1 MKTHTYNNIAARLLV
16 LLVAV
21 LTLAPAVAQDSR
33 QYAIFNYR
41 NDGSF
46 NAFLNEEIDSIS
58 YSCID
63 SLGIEHDEVVVQ
75 EVWTPDSLYRI
86 PIDAIDS
93 LAFRAPAPKMRDNLF
108 YIRDYHISHTLSLED
123 LTIYFNGTINND
135 SLPSVGQMVL
145 CLLDEQPFDEGFAG
159 RVMEV
164 NRLGDRIEVVCAQ
177 ASPCDVFERLVLVG
191 MAVSDLNEYES
202 KMKVRRKGDSSMGIE
217 EIELPEKWKDELKV
231 EFLDL
236 LSITSKKPTVRYKYY
251 LDISAF
257 NFYIGGDIWID
268 HPDLTYKVTFDWDK
282 ISKLGK
288 EYDEVKEVWNLFK
301 EGNYDAIR
309 LGEKEKNLE
318 EKQWEKK
325 IPIPFQAGP
334 FDCVFEIGAMIKP
347 EAVNL
352 KANWE
357 MKTSAFHHMGF
368 FVQGHNPLA
377 PSAIGIDEDWKKE
390 GANKWYQKPCTSF
403 KAEVDIEGSLAFGVF
418 ARLKASLLTKHL
430 LRASVGAEA
439 GLKLSYTGAFTLTD
453 SDCDVPNVYGLLKDT
468 NVGAKLYGKVKA
480 EAGAL
485 PFNLINLQGE
495 LEYPFWEG
503 KFYLFPHF
511 TEPSLTNTLYGYSRK
526 DNEMFTTSVSEDLIP
541 FLSCYPGLA
550 FYSDNGNSRWD
561 NREALYLDD
570 ISYKFESDVSLLNE
584 IEYSAYEAG
593 LAPGETYRCYPVFKM
608 FGHVW
613 KAGPFTEFTY
623 PKPLSMENPSLIL
636 QKNAQQMVRIS
647 GGWGDY
653 NISCEPKDVVKAEIE
668 KSGNFSQVRITALKD
683 GTATVKVFD
692 KRSLESAT
700 VEIKVFGN
708 PDEGAAITV
717 SEEDID
723 FGSVAYGEVAS
734 GSFKVTNHGSVELA
748 FNVNNS
754 ETNIN
759 NGFIVNGANTLQ
771 YLQPGKSMTFKV
783 TANGTGPSHYRMG
796 VLYIYSNATKD
807 PVSIGLKVKGKSTSV
822 KYIDLGLSVKWAECN
837 LGALDT
843 ASGCGDYFAW
853 GETDSKSSYGWN
865 SYTHCDGSAATS
877 HDLGDIEGTDYDAAH
892 YQWGDKWR
900 LPTADELKE
909 LKEKCT
915 WTWDASLQLVG
926 GLPGYRVTGPNGK
939 SIFLEAA
946 GYVDGVDIKY
956 LNKGGVYMSG
966 KQGDESAAAYM
977 LAFEEGDYE
986 IGEADRYKGVSL
998 RPVYDESN
1006 QGSAIRVEPS
1016 KLDFGEVEL
1025 GLSKTAQFVV
1035 KNVSSESVK
1044 FVVRETHGEIDIY
1057 ESGKEFTLS
1066 SGEEKTFV
1074 VSYRPISTN
1083 NGINIRTYIDTNSQ
1097 ECEQYIDFS
1106 GSAIAPNYD
1115 SVELIYNGD
1124 FSLGAVGF
1132 TSDYVYVSEKGS
1144 RTLWDEGKYAV
1155 GTCPRDYHFDFR
1167 NNGDHT
1173 TGTGNMLIVN
1183 GSTDNK
1189 KYAWKQSVYVEKGKT
1204 YEFSAWF
1211 ISVSGHGSAQKDDIE
1226 YNINGIANLGNY
1238 DKTENGWD
1246 RYYWRYTAT
1255 ETGQIMLKIRTMSAA
1270 AGGNDFAIDDISFTR
1285 KTSELAYLSCP
1296 DGNHPH
1302 MIDLGLSSGTKW
1314 ACCNVGATKPDE
1326 FGDMYAWGETEVKEE
1341 YTEENYLYNGKN
1353 LGSNICGT
1361 EYDVAHVKWGGN
1373 WQMPTR
1379 KQIEELIEKCSHEE
1393 CEQNG
1398 VPGMLFTGKN
1408 GNSIFLPFTEEFED
1422 WEGYTEQ
1429 WGDYWSG
1436 TLYSVDNSNSYELLI
1451 RNSGRASCIYSSRER
1466 GKSIRPVDVSLW
1478 EPPTL
1483 IITPENEMIDFGVV
1497 FDGTDKKKSFSVK
1510 NTGNSNV
1517 TIYVD
1522 ADNGFAKFFEVSDN
1536 MKQITLSPGASKNYT
1551 VTAHGIPAGYSASTN
1566 VFIKMVGSDD
1576 VEKVNVSSSGN
1587 DYGPLV
1593 SKTTITLA
1601 VGEKESVSVKPSGVN
1616 NIEFDVE
1623 GIVDAIGGGPGESV
1637 LWDEVHDSRAGSH
1650 VFGITFTALKVGV
1663 VHVTFKDSSTNQT
1676 EVLTITVTD
1685 S

>member
-1 MKTHTYNNIAARLLV
+1 MKTHTYNNIVARLLV

-63 SLGIEHDEVVVQ
+63 TLGIEHDEVVVQ

-86 PIDAIDS
+86 PIEAIDS
-93 LAFRAPAPKMRDNLF
+93 LAFHAPVPKMRDNLF
-108 YIRDYHISHTLSLED
+108 YIRDYHISHTLNLED

-135 SLPSVGQMVL
+135 SLPSVGQVVL

-177 ASPCDVFERLVLVG
+177 VSPCDVFERLVLVG

-251 LDISAF
+251 SDISAF

-288 EYDEVKEVWNLFK
+288 EYDEVKEIWNLFK

-334 FDCVFEIGAMIKP
+334 FDCVFEIGAMMKP

-377 PSAIGIDEDWKKE
+377 PSAVGIDEDWKKE
-390 GANKWYQKPCTSF
+390 GANNWSQKPSTSF

-593 LAPGETYRCYPVFKM
+593 LSPGETYRCYPVFKM

-636 QKNAQQMVRIS
+636 QKNAQQTVRIS

-692 KRSLESAT
+692 KRSLENSL
-700 VEIKVFGN
+700 VEVKVFGN

-754 ETNIN
+754 ETNIS
-759 NGFIVNGANTLQ
+759 NGFIINGANTLQ

-783 TANGTGPSHYRMG
+783 TAKGTGPNHYRMG

-807 PVSIGLKVKGKSTSV
+807 PVSIGLKVKGKGTSA
-822 KYIDLGLSVKWAECN
+822 KYVDLGLSVKWAECN

-843 ASGCGDYFAW
+843 ASGCGEYFAW

-865 SYTHCDGSAATS
+865 TYTHCDGSAATS
-877 HDLGDIEGTDYDAAH
+877 YNLGDIAGTDYDAAH
-892 YQWGDKWR
+892 YQWGGKWR
-900 LPTADELKE
+900 MPTAEELKE

-915 WTWDASLQLVG
+915 WTWDASMQLVG
-926 GLPGYRVTGPNGK
+926 GQPGYRVTGPNGK
-939 SIFLEAA
+939 SVFLEAA
-946 GYVDGVDIKY
+946 GYVDGVDTKY

-986 IGEADRYKGVSL
+986 IGEADRYKGVSI

-1006 QGSAIRVEPS
+1006 QGSAIKVAPE
-1016 KLDFGEVEL
+1016 KIDFSEVEL
-1025 GLSKTAQFVV
+1025 EEMISGKRAYGNRYITITNNSDSQKKIKVTIEDDNNDAWSSPFELEHADLGDNFRDLTLQPKQQFIQGIKFSTSQTGDYNCRIVVTSEDISGWKYVIPVTAKCVEIPEDPSFHLSTNSIDVYV
-1035 KNVSSESVK
+1035 NDDEIVEIHNGSGDYDIINNYPDIVESDINVPHVAHVAK
-1044 FVVRETHGEIDIY
+1044 KREPT
-1057 ESGKEFTLS
+1057 ESGRPIEYDLWNITGKKVGKAVLKVKDKKTNEVLSLNVEVKRAPSLLLSAKTVEVPMGEYNSSIEIQSGSGWYNISSDNPEIATASKYYKSVSWVDENGEAHGGTFIKIEGLKSGSTIVRVKDMS
-1066 SGEEKTFV
+1066 SGE
-1074 VSYRPISTN
+1074 
-1083 NGINIRTYIDTNSQ
+1083 
-1097 ECEQYIDFS
+1097 
-1106 GSAIAPNYD
+1106 
-1115 SVELIYNGD
+1115 
-1124 FSLGAVGF
+1124 
-1132 TSDYVYVSEKGS
+1132 
-1144 RTLWDEGKYAV
+1144 
-1155 GTCPRDYHFDFR
+1155 
-1167 NNGDHT
+1167 
-1173 TGTGNMLIVN
+1173 
-1183 GSTDNK
+1183 
-1189 KYAWKQSVYVEKGKT
+1189 
-1204 YEFSAWF
+1204 
-1211 ISVSGHGSAQKDDIE
+1211 
-1226 YNINGIANLGNY
+1226 
-1238 DKTENGWD
+1238 
-1246 RYYWRYTAT
+1246 TAT
-1255 ETGQIMLKIRTMSAA
+1255 INVTVTG
-1270 AGGNDFAIDDISFTR
+1270 DDTPV
-1285 KTSELAYLSCP
+1285 AYLSCP
-1296 DGNHPH
+1296 DANHPH
-1302 MIDLGLSSGTKW
+1302 LIDLGLPSGTKW
-1314 ACCNVGATKPDE
+1314 ACCNVGAQKPEDY
-1326 FGDMYAWGETEVKEE
+1326 GGYYAWGETTEKSS
-1341 YTEENYLYNGKN
+1341 YTSGNYLDGKGTYYDI
-1353 LGSNICGT
+1353 GSDIAGT
-1361 EYDVAHVKWGGN
+1361 QYDAATANWGSPWMMPN
-1373 WQMPTR
+1373 KEQM
-1379 KQIEELIEKCSHEE
+1379 EELQNKCTSEWTTE
-1393 CEQNG
+1393 NG
-1398 VPGMLFTGKN
+1398 VNGRRFTASN
-1408 GNSIFLPFTEEFED
+1408 GASIFLPAAGSRSNGRLD
-1422 WEGYTEQ
+1422 YAGSSGYYWPSTHH
-1429 WGDYWSG
+1429 WSYRSYAWTLFFYRGDMYTGDSFRPIG
-1436 TLYSVDNSNSYELLI
+1436 QSV
-1451 RNSGRASCIYSSRER
+1451 
-1466 GKSIRPVDVSLW
+1466 RPVMSPNGKPDNDVGGS
-1478 EPPTL
+1478 PG
-1483 IITPENEMIDFGVV
+1483 NG
-1497 FDGTDKKKSFSVK
+1497 DGTS
-1510 NTGNSNV
+1510 G
-1517 TIYVD
+1517 
-1522 ADNGFAKFFEVSDN
+1522 
-1536 MKQITLSPGASKNYT
+1536 
-1551 VTAHGIPAGYSASTN
+1551 
-1566 VFIKMVGSDD
+1566 GSD
-1576 VEKVNVSSSGN
+1576 
-1587 DYGPLV
+1587 P
-1593 SKTTITLA
+1593 TH
-1601 VGEKESVSVKPSGVN
+1601 
-1616 NIEFDVE
+1616 
-1623 GIVDAIGGGPGESV
+1623 
-1637 LWDEVHDSRAGSH
+1637 DEYDD
-1650 VFGITFTALKVGV
+1650 F
-1663 VHVTFKDSSTNQT
+1663 
-1676 EVLTITVTD
+1676 
-1685 S
+1685 